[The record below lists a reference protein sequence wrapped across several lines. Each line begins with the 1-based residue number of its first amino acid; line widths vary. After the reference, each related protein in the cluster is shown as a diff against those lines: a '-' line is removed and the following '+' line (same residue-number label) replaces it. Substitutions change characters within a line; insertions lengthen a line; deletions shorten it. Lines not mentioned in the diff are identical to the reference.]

1 MSIYYS
7 NDQNNPVENL
17 FDHKFKS
24 DLPKLINLDNGG
36 TWNISSIYD
45 GDIIRISTHG
55 RITCEYAKVIIDNNN
70 IVSRELIITYKINNI
85 LYQTTFYLKIIPRPL
100 LILLETNGIIIDK
113 EYDGTS
119 VFNFKN
125 ENYINKIKFLSEGN
139 SYLIKDQSSIY
150 IEAKFYNDNKEISFG
165 GDANKLLDISLNI
178 INKTDNYIV
187 DLHSYGSNRLNCC
200 KEIGLIS
207 ERIIDFIHND
217 YFKIYDGTN
226 IAYITLKTI
235 NVIAGDN
242 IDVDYKIA
250 FFESKDVCDNL
261 KIKVYGIF
269 IKSSKNSEKYKLSK
283 TEIELYGSI
292 QPKPLEIQFE
302 IESRDFNSSQYA
314 NISSYKITGIIN
326 NEKVQISKKYIA
338 LFEDCKTG
346 LNKTVFISNINL
358 IGKDSKNYSVLP
370 TYKTVGTIT
379 RNLNEIK
386 LFCIDKEYDGTHDA
400 IIKCID
406 TDIEYEKAL
415 YDKSYV
421 GTHIIKVKNIKLSD
435 NKLSDFL
442 LESNYLIL
450 GSIFKKKLDINF
462 TINNKVYDS
471 TLCASINYN
480 ITNLISDDSVKV
492 IWDSIYYKY
501 PYAGNNSIIINNIRL
516 EGNNSTNYFY
526 DNIIKLN
533 NEIIKKELKL
543 IVKLR
548 KTNYGSTN
556 LSIHK
561 IDIIGIINSDIDQVF
576 INKDQLIIKQ
586 INHKMARINNIIL
599 TGKKSKN
606 YFIEETINIDIPIK
620 QIKLDVLFI
629 LKDKVYNGNNIGY
642 IESYKIEGTVDD
654 DKIYLDT
661 KELII
666 EFCSIY
672 PSEKVEVKII
682 NIKLLGD
689 NVNYYEVDPELTSY
703 SKIFKKEL
711 DIDFFVYDKL
721 YDFTYKAAIKYYEIK
736 GIINNDNVDIDD
748 SYYAIFLNN
757 YASLEKNQ
765 VKIFNVKLCDSCSNN
780 YFIKNIF
787 DSYAL
792 INPIKIL
799 PIFTVKSKIYDGT
812 TNGEIESYK
821 FENII
826 NDDDIIL
833 NTDFTVIFSSIMASN
848 KLVEVIIK
856 NLSLCGLNSSNY
868 FIDKEVICYSNI
880 YPKPLELNFNEI
892 SKIYDGTTDVTVDL
906 MLSGVISDETI
917 KFKYS
922 SINFE
927 DINVGLR
934 KNIIIKGIQI
944 IDNFNNN
951 LNYIIDETKN
961 IIGNIIKKELIINFT
976 IIPKNYDGN
985 NLANI
990 KTESIEGIIKSDKIE
1005 LSNFNAV
1012 YEDIN
1017 SSNNLININITKLE
1031 ITNSL
1036 KYNYFINEP
1045 LTCKGYIFPK
1055 EISILFKIKTKEY
1068 DKTNLCSLK
1077 SYTINGIYENED
1089 IKLSDN
1095 VICEYCDI
1103 NASDN
1108 FIDVKVTNIYL
1119 IGNNIQNY
1127 YIKPECLTKGLI
1139 IKKKLIPTI
1148 KGYNKVYDGTNNAKV
1163 NIILFDCDNNCNI
1176 NCDYEHSYFNSI
1188 NCGEN
1193 ILINVEGI
1201 KITSL
1206 DYINNYSINSDGICY
1221 GNINKTNLEVIFEKF
1236 TKKYDGTLKAI
1247 ITSYKL
1253 KGLVNDDDI
1262 RLDETSIIATYDSI
1276 NVSESKNI
1284 KIINLKLVGENS
1296 DNYHIDSVIYSI
1308 GIIEPYEILCEFGI
1322 KYKEFDGTNNAEIER
1337 YEIKKFNNDGIDI
1350 NLDEI
1355 KCYYTKVNSSTEN
1368 IKVKI
1373 ENITLNGTDS
1383 INYRI
1388 NPVQY
1393 AYGRIT
1399 QKNLNYRV
1407 FVKDKNYD
1415 GTNIASVIFNT
1426 SEDEDIF
1433 GKINFK
1439 YSKAYFIDSNVGLNK
1454 KVIIEDIDLEGTNNY
1469 NIDNY
1474 YELYASILP
1483 IKVNVIFENYFKEYD
1498 GKHTANLIVKKIEG
1512 ILKNDKIKTNDN
1524 FIATFDN
1531 YYFSKLPIKITISN
1545 LHLIGS
1551 NCKNYILDNCITHG
1565 IINKKKLIV
1574 KFNID
1579 DKEYDGT
1586 NKAVVNSYV
1595 IEGIINKD
1603 NVDINKDLILY
1614 FEEYNSS
1621 KNKQTVILKNIY
1633 LIGEDSNNYF
1643 IDNQVVS
1650 NAIIYPKKLIPHI
1663 VCKNKYYDGNDLA
1676 EINLKLEDINN
1687 FDKVICYYD
1696 SAKFENKDAG
1706 INKKVFVSGIRI
1718 DNNKNYFV
1726 DNNAECTSNILKK
1739 NTTPKITI
1747 YPKEYNNDDDV
1758 LFNIEP
1764 FVNNDNIRY
1773 ICEDLE
1779 IKYVTKNVSNEGIPI
1794 KIYNIKLNDDTNYSI
1809 NLNINISGYINK
1821 KKIIPKFK
1829 IKPKEYDGNKKV
1841 IIETYNLIGIYD
1853 NDNVELDNNYTCE
1866 YISSNY
1872 SKKKILIK
1880 FSNLKLKGEGAQN
1893 YYINEFHEEFGSI
1906 KEKEITINFIAT
1918 DKLYD
1923 GNKNINVEYDIEGL
1937 INNDKYII
1945 NFDSEFEDHNVG
1957 FNKKITIS
1965 NITIN
1970 NNNYIYDKKKIIYAS
1985 INSII
1990 LLPRFNIISKKY
2002 DGSSDINVIPIKLE
2016 TINNDVVF
2024 IKNNF
2029 KSEILNMNFIDKNVQ
2044 VLISNLELDG
2054 VNSNNYQI
2062 EKEIKIISKLDPRE
2076 LEIEFYFNDK
2086 VFDNTDIA
2094 FIDSY
2099 KILGVINNDD
2109 VNINNNV
2116 VCKYES
2122 VNASDNYINI
2132 IVTKISLVGS
2142 DSINYFIQPIKKFK
2156 GYIQKKKI
2164 IPNFIVTSKNY
2175 DGKNNAIVDVF
2186 FNNILNEKINFLY
2199 TNIEYLDKNAGIDKK
2214 IIINNLKITN
2224 NNYEL
2229 DNNYNLLGNINKI
2242 NLDIEFKIDKKVYNG
2257 NNIANVKFIKFIGI
2271 INNDDI
2277 LLKNNYKATFETIN
2291 IGKNIKVEITNL
2303 ELSGKEAH
2311 NYYLESTKVYFSEI
2325 IPISLDIEFN
2335 IKCKE
2340 YDIVN
2345 IAEINKY
2352 NFLNTVE
2359 SDDIYL
2365 EDGIHGIYKS
2375 INASNNI
2382 EIEIKNIKL
2391 IGKDNKNYILLNS
2404 YKAHGEIIKKKII
2417 PKLKL
2422 YDKVYDST
2430 TSIKF
2435 DVLNNDEILFK
2446 NILFSNKNVG
2456 YNEIIIKGLCVKNIK
2471 NHELNYQIK
2480 YYANIFKKEIIPSF
2494 TIIPKYY
2501 DGTNNV
2507 MIDKISI
2514 NGKLEKDD
2522 VNLDTYDIYY
2532 EEINSSEKIT
2542 IVLENIKLKGNDY
2555 ENYFIKER
2563 FSLVSSILP
2572 IELDIEFI
2580 IEDKEYDG
2588 TNIGKI
2594 ISYNIKNTKDKLLLN
2609 DDILVTFSDIN
2620 YSKEK
2625 IIVIINNIELQEE
2638 NKNYFLKKK
2647 YTSFSYIKKR
2657 KIECNYVCI
2666 DKNYDG
2672 TKVAQVQIDLIEK
2685 NINNYN
2691 ITYDYAEYDDINVG
2705 IDKNV
2710 NIINININL
2719 NNYYIDNNAK
2729 IKGSIIKKYI
2739 DLTFLPIKKIYD
2751 GNVNIIAY
2759 VEKLIGVIDNDNINI
2774 NNNFKSSFINKN
2786 YSNDKKEII
2795 IENINLIGNDKN
2807 NYDISNNL
2815 ITFGFIDKKEL
2826 QINFIIKD
2834 KIYDR
2839 NNIACIDTYICEN
2852 KINTDDV
2859 FIDDSIISY
2868 FENYRVSNNSQVI
2881 IEKIKLIGKD
2891 SNNYYTK
2898 DKIITNGRI
2907 LKKILELNIQINDK
2921 IYDGKTIGELKNY
2934 SLEGKYDDDD
2944 IDLSKNNIIIE
2955 FTNSNVCKNIKI
2967 DINNISIYGS
2977 DMNNYDISNSFIS
2990 YGNIIH
2996 RNLDL
3001 EILFTDKEY
3010 DGNNLSKLISYNIIN
3025 KIHEDNVDIRNNFVC
3040 SYIDINPSIS
3050 DINPSISDI
3059 NYIEVKNVKLKGT
3072 TYKNYSI
3079 NNKFIIKSLI
3089 KKRKIDVTFSFN
3101 EKIYDGTCNINIESY
3116 NIVNAIDSDFIEL
3129 DLENINVYLQDINS
3143 GENKVIIKNINIIGK
3158 DSYKYYIDIEKII
3171 DINIKKRN
3179 ITPIFNQNKK
3189 IFDGTTDVSIDNNL
3203 LNVCEIDL
3211 DDVNILKECVFDDYN
3226 YGIRKIII
3234 KNVVL
3239 FGKKSNNYF
3248 IESYFKI
3255 DGFIDKRELEINVT
3269 KKSKVYDGKNN
3280 IYIEGYLEN
3289 FINNDN
3295 CNFIYDTAYFE
3306 TESAGENK
3314 VIFIKNI
3321 KLDKELDNYFI
3332 KTELE
3337 VIGEILK
3344 KNFSINFL
3352 SENKIYDGN
3361 NIAVV
3366 NYNNDNTNEDININF
3381 ETPEYE
3387 DINVNENI
3395 PITINNIKIVNN
3407 QNYFIEYSNKIIY
3420 GSILKKELIIKGCD
3434 KEYDGTS
3441 KAEIVIDGIINN
3453 DIINYNANFINNK
3466 VGKDIEI
3473 LYELLGECKNNYNCN
3488 IKIYAS
3494 INKKSISALGIDK
3507 IYDST
3512 NYANVSIIGIVN
3524 DDEVFCNAIFIN
3536 KYVDSNIT
3544 IDGNIYGKDSENY
3557 SLIDIKPSSITKKNI
3572 NAITEMKIY
3581 DGTPNI
3587 KIITR
3592 DLYETDDVKIVGT
3605 INDIN
3610 VNINST
3616 PVICK
3621 LEGNDINNYNLLKI
3635 ENIVLFPLE
3644 IYGMSEN
3651 KIYDGNN
3658 KAIVTLSG
3666 VLDIDKELVLI
3677 NAFFT
3682 DYNASNDIKIDFI
3695 LSGPKSKNYKINS
3708 INSSNILPKHISGIG
3723 IDKVY
3728 DNNFNCEVYLEGL
3741 LDCDLKN
3748 IIPPKGLL
3756 LTNNI
3761 GRNDVNI
3768 INNIE
3773 GQCKNN
3779 YILKNNKTNVNI
3791 LPKLVNIVWV
3801 PNNKIFDNSVNC
3813 IVKPNIIFEL
3823 EKEKDLFIESYDA
3836 KYENVIV
3843 GINKKINIKNIKL
3856 SGPYFE
3862 NFYAENKIVYSS
3874 IFRNSNNIYISR
3886 GFDIINSNIKPIK
3899 LTNFDLY
3906 LDSNFEFDYIIK
3918 IKLDNKI
3925 KLNLEENIFDIETTL
3940 NDQKYYI
3947 EKGKSINNFDTFSKK
3962 NLLLSEI
3969 IFELLAHKLFGN
3981 AQANVAF
3988 SNSTEFSSID
3998 KLIWKGFIN
4007 ILHEKS
4013 EIQNIYNQY
4022 LILGKSNN
4030 EINFTDVG
4038 FCLPITLQGQLS
4050 KNLKKINMYNTGFN
4064 TGGSSIVN
4072 GSYKIP
4078 LLLRYEF

>member
-7 NDQNNPVENL
+7 NDQDNPVKNL

-24 DLPKLINLDNGG
+24 ELPKLINLDNGG
-36 TWNISSIYD
+36 TWSVSSIYD
-45 GDIIRISTHG
+45 SDIISISTHG
-55 RITCEYAKVIIDNNN
+55 RITCEYAKVIIDNDNN
-70 IVSRELIITYKINNI
+70 IVSRELIITYKLNNM

-100 LILLETNGIIIDK
+100 LILLETNGQVINK

-119 VFNFKN
+119 IFNLRN
-125 ENYINKIKFLSEGN
+125 ESYIDKINYVSEGSNYKIKDTN
-139 SYLIKDQSSIY
+139 SIY
-150 IEAKFYNDNKEISFG
+150 IEAKFHNGNKEVIFG
-165 GDANKLLDISLNI
+165 GDANNLLDISLNI
-178 INKTDNYIV
+178 INKTDNYII
-187 DLHSYGSNRLNCC
+187 DIYSFGANRLNCC
-200 KEIGLIS
+200 KEVGLIS
-207 ERIIDFIHND
+207 ERIIDFIPND

-226 IAYITLKTI
+226 IAYVTFKTI
-235 NVIAGDN
+235 NVIDGDN

-250 FFESKDVCDNL
+250 FFENKNVCNNL
-261 KIKVYGIF
+261 KIKVHGIF
-269 IKSSKNSEKYKLSK
+269 IKPSKNSEKYKLSK
-283 TEIELYGSI
+283 TEIEFYGSI
-292 QPKPLEIQFE
+292 QAKPLEIQFE
-302 IESRDFNSSQYA
+302 IESRNYNSSQYA
-314 NISSYKITGIIN
+314 NISSYKINGIIN

-338 LFEDCKTG
+338 LFEDCKVG
-346 LNKTVFISNINL
+346 LNKTVFISNVNL
-358 IGKDSKNYSVLP
+358 IGNDCKNYSVLP

-379 RNLNEIK
+379 RNFYEVN
-386 LFCIDKEYDGTHDA
+386 LFSIDKEYDGTPNA
-400 IIKCID
+400 LIRCID
-406 TDIEYEKAL
+406 TDIEYDKAS
-415 YDKSYV
+415 YDKSCV
-421 GTHIIKVKNIKLSD
+421 GTHIIKVENFKLTD
-435 NKLSDFL
+435 MNLSNYL
-442 LESNYLIL
+442 SESNYLLL
-450 GSIFKKKLDINF
+450 GSILKKKLDIDF
-462 TINNKVYDS
+462 TICDKIYDG
-471 TLCASINYN
+471 TINASINYN
-480 ITNLISDDSVKV
+480 ITNLILGDDIKV

-501 PYAGNNSIIINNIRL
+501 PYVGNNYIIVNNIRL
-516 EGNNSTNYFY
+516 EGNNSTNYYY
-526 DNIIKLN
+526 DNTIKLKN
-533 NEIIKKELKL
+533 DIIKKEVK
-543 IVKLR
+543 IVVKLK
-548 KTNYGSTN
+548 KTNYGSSN
-556 LSIHK
+556 LSIKK
-561 IDIIGIINSDIDQVF
+561 IDIIGIIHSDIDQVF
-576 INKDQLIIKQ
+576 INKDELIIKQ
-586 INHKMARINNIIL
+586 INHKIARINNIIL
-599 TGKKSKN
+599 YGDKSKN

-620 QIKLDVLFI
+620 KIKLDVLFK

-642 IESYKIEGTVDD
+642 IETYKIEGTIND

-672 PSEKVEVKII
+672 PSEEVEVKIK

-689 NVNYYEVDPELTSY
+689 NVNYYEVDLELTSY
-703 SKIFKKEL
+703 GKILKKEL
-711 DIDFFVYDKL
+711 DIDFFIYDKL
-721 YDFTYKAAIKYYEIK
+721 YDFTHKAIIKYYEIN
-736 GIINNDNVDIDD
+736 GIVNNDNVDIND
-748 SYYAIFLNN
+748 SYYAIFVSNS
-757 YASLEKNQ
+757 ASLEKIQ
-765 VKIFNVKLCDSCSNN
+765 VKIFNVTLCGSGSNN

-792 INPIKIL
+792 INQIKIL

-812 TNGEIESYK
+812 TSGEIEIVK
-821 FENII
+821 FDNVI
-826 NDDDIIL
+826 NDDEIIL
-833 NTDFTVIFSSIMASN
+833 NNDFTVNFSSTMAST
-848 KLVEVIIK
+848 KLIEVIIK
-856 NLSLCGLNSSNY
+856 NLSLSGLNSCNY

-880 YPKPLELNFNEI
+880 YPKPLEFSFNKI
-892 SKIYDGTTDVTVDL
+892 SKIYDGTIDVNVDL
-906 MLSGVISDETI
+906 TLSGVILGEKI
-917 KFKYS
+917 KFKYT
-922 SINFE
+922 SINF
-927 DINVGLR
+927 DDNNIGFN

-944 IDNFNNN
+944 IDN
-951 LNYIIDETKN
+951 LNYTIDETKN
-961 IIGNIIKKELIINFT
+961 IVGDIIKKELIINFS
-976 IIPKNYDGN
+976 IISKNYDGN

-990 KTESIEGIIKSDKIE
+990 KIESIEGIIGNDKVE
-1005 LSNFNAV
+1005 LSKFNAV

-1017 SSNNLININITKLE
+1017 SSNDLININITKLE

-1068 DKTNLCSLK
+1068 DKTNICSLK

-1095 VICEYCDI
+1095 IICEYCDI

-1139 IKKKLIPTI
+1139 IKKKLKPII
-1148 KGYNKVYDGTNNAKV
+1148 KGNNKVYDGTNNAKV
-1163 NIILFDCDNNCNI
+1163 NIILFDYDNNCNI
-1176 NCDYEHSYFNSI
+1176 NCDYEHAYFNSI

-1193 ILINVEGI
+1193 ILINVEGM

-1206 DYINNYSINSDGICY
+1206 DYINNYTINSDGICY
-1221 GNINKTNLEVIFEKF
+1221 GNIDKTNLEVIFEKF

-1247 ITSYKL
+1247 LTSYKL
-1253 KGLVNDDDI
+1253 EGLVNDDDI
-1262 RLDETSIIATYDSI
+1262 KLDKTDIIANYESI
-1276 NVSESKNI
+1276 NVSESINI
-1284 KIINLKLVGENS
+1284 KIINLKLVGKNS
-1296 DNYHIDSVIYSI
+1296 DSYHIDSVIYSI
-1308 GIIEPYEILCEFGI
+1308 GTIEPYEILCDFKI
-1322 KYKEFDGTNNAEIER
+1322 KDKEFDGTNNAEIKR
-1337 YEIKKFNNDGIDI
+1337 YEIKKINDDDIDI
-1350 NLDEI
+1350 NIDEI

-1373 ENITLNGTDS
+1373 ENITLNGTNS
-1383 INYRI
+1383 INYII
-1388 NPVQY
+1388 NPIQY

-1426 SEDEDIF
+1426 SEDEDLL

-1454 KVIIEDIDLEGTNNY
+1454 KVIIEDIELEGTNNY

-1531 YYFSKLPIKITISN
+1531 YYFSNLPIKITISN

-1551 NCKNYILDNCITHG
+1551 NSKNYILDNYITNG

-1574 KFNID
+1574 KFNIA

-1586 NKAVVNSYV
+1586 NKAVINSYT

-1633 LIGEDSNNYF
+1633 LIGEDSINYF
-1643 IDNQVVS
+1643 TDNQVVS
-1650 NAIIYPKKLIPHI
+1650 NAIIYPKKLIPQI

-1696 SAKFENKDAG
+1696 SAKFENKDAC

-1726 DNNAECTSNILKK
+1726 DNSAECTSNILRR
-1739 NTTPKITI
+1739 TITPKITI
-1747 YPKEYNNDDDV
+1747 YPKEYNNDVDV

-1764 FVNNDNIRY
+1764 FINNDNIRY

-1779 IKYVTKNVSNEGIPI
+1779 IKYITKNVSNEGIPI

-1809 NLNINISGYINK
+1809 NSNINISGYINK

-1841 IIETYNLIGIYD
+1841 IIETYNLIGVYS
-1853 NDNVELDNNYTCE
+1853 NDYVELDNNYTCE

-1872 SKKKILIK
+1872 SKKKILVK
-1880 FSNLKLKGEGAQN
+1880 FSNLKLKGKDAQN
-1893 YYINEFHEEFGSI
+1893 YYINEFHEEFGFI
-1906 KEKEITINFIAT
+1906 KEKEITINFIAK

-1923 GNKNINVEYDIEGL
+1923 GNKNINVEYTIEGL
-1937 INNDKYII
+1937 IENDKYMI

-1957 FNKKITIS
+1957 FNKKVTIS
-1965 NITIN
+1965 KITIN

-2002 DGSSDINVIPIKLE
+2002 DGSNDINVIPIKLE
-2016 TINNDVVF
+2016 SINNDDVF

-2054 VNSNNYQI
+2054 NNSNNYQI
-2062 EKEIKIISKLDPRE
+2062 EKEIKIIGKLDPRE
-2076 LEIEFYFNDK
+2076 LEIEFYFKDK
-2086 VFDNTDIA
+2086 VFDNNDIA

-2099 KILGVINNDD
+2099 KIIGVINNDD

-2156 GYIQKKKI
+2156 GYIHKKKI

-2186 FNNILNEKINFLY
+2186 FDNILNEKINFLY
-2199 TNIEYLDKNAGIDKK
+2199 TNSEYLDKNAGIDKK
-2214 IIINNLKITN
+2214 IIINNLRITN

-2242 NLDIEFKIDKKVYNG
+2242 KLDIEFKIDKKIYNG

-2277 LLKNNYKATFETIN
+2277 LLKNNYKATFEIIN

-2335 IKCKE
+2335 VKCKE

-2352 NFLNTVE
+2352 KFLNAVE

-2391 IGKDNKNYILLNS
+2391 VGKDNKNYILLNS

-2435 DVLNNDEILFK
+2435 DVLNSDEILFK

-2456 YNEIIIKGLCVKNIK
+2456 YNEIIINGLCVKNIK
-2471 NHELNYQIK
+2471 NHELNYQLK

-2501 DGTNNV
+2501 DGTNSV
-2507 MIDKISI
+2507 IIDKISI
-2514 NGKLEKDD
+2514 NGKIEKDD
-2522 VNLDTYDIYY
+2522 VNLDTYNIYY
-2532 EEINSSEKIT
+2532 EEINSSEKINI
-2542 IVLENIKLKGNDY
+2542 IVENIKLKGYDS

-2563 FSLVSSILP
+2563 FSLISSILP

-2594 ISYNIKNTKDKLLLN
+2594 NSYNIKNTKDKLLLN

-2625 IIVIINNIELQEE
+2625 ISVIINNIELQEE

-2657 KIECNYVCI
+2657 KLECNYVCI

-2672 TKVAQVQIDLIEK
+2672 TKVAHVQIDLIEK

-2691 ITYDYAEYDDINVG
+2691 ITYDYAEYDDKNVG
-2705 IDKNV
+2705 IDKNI
-2710 NIINININL
+2710 NIYNINIDL

-2729 IKGSIIKKYI
+2729 IKGSIKKKYI

-2751 GNVNIIAY
+2751 GNIDIMIRI
-2759 VEKLIGVIDNDNINI
+2759 EKLLGVIDNDKINI
-2774 NNNFKSSFINKN
+2774 NNNFKSSFNDKD

-2795 IENINLIGNDKN
+2795 IENINLIGDDKN

-2815 ITFGFIDKKEL
+2815 ITFGFIDKKKL
-2826 QINFIIKD
+2826 QISFVIKD

-2839 NNIACIDTYICEN
+2839 NNIAYIDSYICEN
-2852 KINTDDV
+2852 KINTDNV

-2881 IEKIKLIGKD
+2881 IENIKLLGKD
-2891 SNNYYTK
+2891 SSNYYTN
-2898 DKIITNGRI
+2898 DKIITYGRI
-2907 LKKILELNIQINDK
+2907 IKKNLQLNVQINDK
-2921 IYDGKTIGELKNY
+2921 IYDGKNIGEIKNY
-2934 SLEGKYDDDD
+2934 SIDGKYEIDD
-2944 IDLSKNNIIIE
+2944 IDLSKNNLSIQ
-2955 FTNSNVCKNIKI
+2955 FSNSNVSKNIKVY
-2967 DINNISIYGS
+2967 INNISIYGS
-2977 DMNNYDISNSFIS
+2977 DINNYDISNSLIS

-2996 RNLDL
+2996 KNLDL
-3001 EILFTDKEY
+3001 EILFDDKEY
-3010 DGNNLSKLISYNIIN
+3010 DGNNFAKLISYNILN
-3025 KIHEDNVDIRNNFVC
+3025 KINEDNVDIRNNFIC
-3040 SYIDINPSIS
+3040 SYI

-3072 TYKNYSI
+3072 SYKNYTI

-3089 KKRKIDVTFSFN
+3089 KKRKIDVNFYFK

-3116 NIVNAIDSDFIEL
+3116 NLVNIIDSDIIEL
-3129 DLENINVYLQDINS
+3129 DLENINLYLQDINA
-3143 GENKVIIKNINIIGK
+3143 GENKIIVKNINIIGK
-3158 DSYKYYIDIEKII
+3158 DSHKYYIDIEKTI
-3171 DINIKKRN
+3171 DIIIKKRN
-3179 ITPIFNQNKK
+3179 VTPIFNQSKK
-3189 IFDGTTDVSIDNNL
+3189 IFDGTIDVNIDHNL
-3203 LNVCEIDL
+3203 LNICEIDL
-3211 DDVNILKECVFDDYN
+3211 DDVNILKECVLDDYN
-3226 YGIRKIII
+3226 YGTRKIMI
-3234 KNVVL
+3234 KNVIL
-3239 FGKKSNNYF
+3239 FGKKSYNYF
-3248 IESYFKI
+3248 IESYFEI
-3255 DGFIDKRELEINVT
+3255 DGFIDKRELKINIT
-3269 KKSKVYDGKNN
+3269 KSSKVYDGKNN

-3289 FINNDN
+3289 FVNDDN

-3306 TESAGENK
+3306 TESAGKNK

-3321 KLDKELDNYFI
+3321 KLDKELNNYFI

-3344 KNFSINFL
+3344 KKLEINFL
-3352 SENKIYDGN
+3352 SEDKIYDGN
-3361 NIAVV
+3361 NIAIV
-3366 NYNNDNTNEDININF
+3366 NYKFITEDINRYNEDINITF
-3381 ETPEYE
+3381 DIPEYE
-3387 DINVNENI
+3387 DINVNKNI
-3395 PITINNIKIVNN
+3395 PIIINNIKLINN
-3407 QNYFIEYSNKIIY
+3407 QNYFIEYSNIKIN
-3420 GSILKKELIIKGCD
+3420 GNILKKELIIKGCD
-3434 KEYDGTS
+3434 KEYDGTT
-3441 KAEIVIDGIINN
+3441 KAEIVIEGIINN
-3453 DIINYNANFINNK
+3453 DIINYNANFIKDK
-3466 VGKDIEI
+3466 VDKDIEI
-3473 LYELLGECKNNYNCN
+3473 IYELLGEYKNNYNYN
-3488 IKIYAS
+3488 TKVYAS
-3494 INKKSISALGIDK
+3494 INKKSISAIGLDK

-3512 NYANVSIIGIVN
+3512 NYANVSISGLLN
-3524 DDEVFCNAIFIN
+3524 DDEVFCNAIFVN
-3536 KYVDSNIT
+3536 KYVGSNI
-3544 IDGNIYGKDSENY
+3544 IIHGSLYGKDSENY
-3557 SLIDIKPSSITKKNI
+3557 ILVDIKPSSITKKNI
-3572 NAITEMKIY
+3572 NASAESKIY
-3581 DGTPNI
+3581 DGTHNI
-3587 KIITR
+3587 KIITT
-3592 DLYETDDVKIVGT
+3592 DLYENDDVNIVGI

-3621 LEGNDINNYNLLKI
+3621 LEGNDSNNYNLLKI
-3635 ENIVLFPLE
+3635 ENIILIPLE
-3644 IYGMSEN
+3644 IYGISEN

-3666 VLDIDKELVLI
+3666 ILDIDKDLVLI

-3682 DYNASNDIKIDFI
+3682 DHNAGNDIKIDFI

-3708 INSSNILPKHISGIG
+3708 INSSNILPKYISGIG
-3723 IDKVY
+3723 VDKVY
-3728 DNNFNCEVYLEGL
+3728 DNNFNCEIYLEGL
-3741 LDCDLKN
+3741 LECDLKS

-3756 LTNNI
+3756 ITNNI

-3768 INNIE
+3768 INIIE

-3791 LPKLVNIVWV
+3791 IPKLVNINWI
-3801 PNNKIFDNSVNC
+3801 PNNKIFDNSINC

-3836 KYENVIV
+3836 KYENVTV

-3886 GFDIINSNIKPIK
+3886 GFEIINSNIKPIK
-3899 LTNFDLY
+3899 IPNFDLY
-3906 LDSNFEFDYIIK
+3906 LDNNFDFDYIIK

-3925 KLNLEENIFDIETTL
+3925 SLNLKDNIFDIETNL
-3940 NDQKYYI
+3940 NDQKYFI
-3947 EKGKSINNFDTFSKK
+3947 EKGNSINNFDTFSKK

-3969 IFELLAHKLFGN
+3969 IFEVLAHKLFGN
-3981 AQANVAF
+3981 AQANIAF
-3988 SNSTEFSSID
+3988 SNTTEFSLID

-4007 ILHEKS
+4007 ILQEKS
-4013 EIQNIYNQY
+4013 EIQNIHNQY
-4022 LILGKSNN
+4022 LILGKSNS
-4030 EINFTDVG
+4030 EINFTDIG
-4038 FCLPITLQGQLS
+4038 FCLPIILQGQLS
-4050 KNLKKINMYNTGFN
+4050 KNLKKINMYNSGFN